1 MPGGLMQLAA
11 YGTQDVYLTGNPQIT
26 FFKIVHKHHTNFSIE
41 SIEQTFNGTPDF
53 GKKFSCKISR
63 NGDLMSR
70 VYLKVTLPAL
80 TQIQNSSTWHGY
92 SNSIG
97 NVLINYV
104 DIEIGGQIIERHYGE
119 WLEMYSELYL
129 SDEKRFEYNA
139 MVGKY
144 NTNVSLE
151 TNATTNRT
159 YYIPLQFWFCRN
171 IALSLPL
178 VSLLNQD
185 VRINVEFKPLTEVTK
200 ADTEISLPTQ
210 SSDSATASIVDAS
223 LYVDY
228 IFLDEA
234 ERKKFYAEPQE
245 YLIERVQ
252 RQPERSIEANTLN
265 ERVKLQFQDPVKEL
279 VWVITTDTN
288 SATNTLTGN
297 DIMNFSS
304 TSGNDTFSTLRVQMK
319 GQDRF
324 TPRNADY
331 FRLVQSY
338 QHREH
343 TRRKHIYTYSFA
355 IKPHEFQPSGSV
367 NMSKIDD
374 ADMFFTFN
382 QSDVVASKLKVYA
395 ISYNILRIVR
405 GTAGL
410 AF

>member
-1 MPGGLMQLAA
+1 
-11 YGTQDVYLTGNPQIT
+11 V
-26 FFKIVHKHHTNFSIE
+26 
-41 SIEQTFNGTPDF
+41 
-53 GKKFSCKISR
+53 
-63 NGDLMSR
+63 
-70 VYLKVTLPAL
+70 
-80 TQIQNSSTWHGY
+80 
-92 SNSIG
+92 
-97 NVLINYV
+97 
-104 DIEIGGQIIERHYGE
+104 
-119 WLEMYSELYL
+119 
-129 SDEKRFEYNA
+129 
-139 MVGKY
+139 
-144 NTNVSLE
+144 
-151 TNATTNRT
+151 AT
-159 YYIPLQFWFCRN
+159 
-171 IALSLPL
+171 
-178 VSLLNQD
+178 
-185 VRINVEFKPLTEVTK
+185 
-200 ADTEISLPTQ
+200 
-210 SSDSATASIVDAS
+210 
-223 LYVDY
+223 
-228 IFLDEA
+228 
-234 ERKKFYAEPQE
+234 
-245 YLIERVQ
+245 
-252 RQPERSIEANTLN
+252 
-265 ERVKLQFQDPVKEL
+265 
-279 VWVITTDTN
+279 
-288 SATNTLTGN
+288 TNTLTGN